1 MDLML
6 PDSGL
11 LFWMTII
18 FAIVFFILA
27 KFGFPII
34 TGMVEKRN
42 KRIDDALSAARV
54 AEEALERLSQEQ
66 ERILSETRTEQA
78 QMLQEAASQRDAMI
92 SRAREDA
99 RLQADALIKEAK
111 ERINEEK
118 EAALRDVR
126 REVALMSI
134 SIAEKVVRKEM
145 SSEKGQK
152 EFIDR
157 MVAEMLDNEKT
168 SSSEAVN

>member
-92 SRAREDA
+92 ARAREDA

-134 SIAEKVVRKEM
+134 SIAEKIVRKEM

>member
-66 ERILSETRTEQA
+66 ERILSETRTEQTR
-78 QMLQEAASQRDAMI
+78 MLQEAASQRDTMI
-92 SRAREDA
+92 ARAREDA

>member
-78 QMLQEAASQRDAMI
+78 QMLQEAASQRDTMI
-92 SRAREDA
+92 ARAREDA